1 MQYTKLKFQN
11 NSQTL
16 SNRMLFLCCYLTMD
30 LFQLYRNLYVYDENR
45 KEMYTNQYGSAIV
58 LVLEGIF
65 NIFLSIV
72 AFAK

>member
-1 MQYTKLKFQN
+1 
-11 NSQTL
+11 
-16 SNRMLFLCCYLTMD
+16 MD